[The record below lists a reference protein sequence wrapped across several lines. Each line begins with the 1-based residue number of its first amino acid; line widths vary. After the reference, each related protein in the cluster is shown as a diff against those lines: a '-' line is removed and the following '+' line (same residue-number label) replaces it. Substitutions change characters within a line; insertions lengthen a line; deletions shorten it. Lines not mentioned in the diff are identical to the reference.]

1 MASCSV
7 PIQPLQD
14 ILTEAGGDMAEQV
27 HGQIFK
33 VTYKCFLEGT
43 SDQRYNLTLTL
54 LP

>member
-14 ILTEAGGDMAEQV
+14 ILTEAEGDMVEQG
-27 HGQIFK
+27 HGQISK
-33 VTYKCFLEGT
+33 MTYKCFLEAT
-43 SDQRYNLTLTL
+43 PDQRYNLTLTL